1 MPQTAPA
8 RWVGGEVHRFQQG
21 SRIMGSAS
29 KFVDSN
35 TPIVAAPPV
44 AMVIHNVIPTIVEI
58 TAVAPHMRGAIAN
71 TVAHRTIAMARPKC
85 DTGHRPTVA
94 AELGHDCKN
103 KFDLKPYQY
112 ECIPGPKHSCC
123 CSCCSCYSCCSCCSC
138 CTCCYHTYYSYHS
151 YHTYITGAFSE
162 H

>member
-1 MPQTAPA
+1 
-8 RWVGGEVHRFQQG
+8 
-21 SRIMGSAS
+21 MGSAS

-44 AMVIHNVIPTIVEI
+44 AMVIHNVIPIIPVI
-58 TAVAPHMRGAIAN
+58 AAVAPHMCGAIAN
-71 TVAHRTIAMARPKC
+71 TVAHRTIATARPKR

-94 AELGHDCKN
+94 AAAGHDCKN
-103 KFDLKPYQY
+103 KFDLKHYQY
-112 ECIPGPKHSCC
+112 ECIPGPTHSC
-123 CSCCSCYSCCSCCSC
+123 CCSCCSC

>member
-1 MPQTAPA
+1 
-8 RWVGGEVHRFQQG
+8 
-21 SRIMGSAS
+21 MGSAS

-103 KFDLKPYQY
+103 KNRASVAGEAPAN
-112 ECIPGPKHSCC
+112 
-123 CSCCSCYSCCSCCSC
+123 
-138 CTCCYHTYYSYHS
+138 
-151 YHTYITGAFSE
+151 AFNAFPE
-162 H
+162 NAF